1 MAAVT
6 PVADDPPAG
15 PGPSP
20 EQIVA
25 ELEPILPLVARHSPW
40 TNEHRRPH
48 PEVFEAL
55 AAAGLL
61 RLIAPAHYGGRGVGP
76 EAFLAMVERVA
87 RIDGSAAWVAMT
99 LNEEVGIAS
108 SYLLPSTM
116 TELLGAEPNV
126 IIAGSGLAVGRAR
139 RAEGG
144 WRIDGR
150 WRFISG
156 APVADRIILGS
167 RVVGSDGQPVPGRE
181 LCFTLI
187 PATDLVIE
195 DTWHTAGLRG
205 TGSNDVTVTDLF
217 VPDHWAGITRLGEP
231 AKPNTPYYR
240 LPNGLRFPWPKVG
253 VAVGLARA
261 AMDAFVDLASIK
273 KPSVQSSLLAERPT
287 AQAAMAQAEA
297 LAASGQAWVL
307 AVLEEL
313 WPAAAGPDPLDPK
326 LHARA
331 RLAAS
336 YAVDSAIRAV
346 DGLASAAGTTASRL
360 DGPWPRL
367 QADVRSVGQHFMV
380 GPQQMQTAG
389 RVLLDQPAEDP
400 AF

>member
-6 PVADDPPAG
+6 PVADGPPVD

-20 EQIVA
+20 DQVVT
-25 ELEPILPLVARHSPW
+25 ELEPILPLVASHAPW

-61 RLIAPAHYGGRGVGP
+61 RLIAPSHYGGRGAGP
-76 EAFLAMVERVA
+76 EAFLAMVERLA
-87 RIDGSAAWVAMT
+87 RVDGSAAWVAMT
-99 LNEEVGIAS
+99 VNEEVGIAS

-116 TELLGAEPNV
+116 TELLDTEPNV
-126 IIAGSGLAVGRAR
+126 IIAGSGLAVGRACR
-139 RAEGG
+139 VDGG
-144 WRIDGR
+144 WRIEGR
-150 WRFISG
+150 WQFISG

-167 RVVGSDGQPVPGRE
+167 RVVDDRGQPVPGRE
-181 LCFTLI
+181 LCFTLV
-187 PATDLVIE
+187 PAADVVIE

-205 TGSNDVTVTDLF
+205 TGSNDVTVSDLF
-217 VPDHWAGITRLGEP
+217 VPDHWAGMTRFGAP
-231 AKPNTPYYR
+231 ARPDTPYYR

-253 VAVGLARA
+253 VAAGLARA
-261 AMDAFVDLASIK
+261 AIDAFTELASTK
-273 KPSVQSSLLAERPT
+273 KPTLQAGLLADRPT
-287 AQAAMAQAEA
+287 AQAAMAEAEA
-297 LAASGQAWVL
+297 LLSSGRAWVL

-313 WPAAAGPDPLDPK
+313 WVAAAAPEPIDPK

-331 RLAAS
+331 RLAAAWS
-336 YAVDSAIRAV
+336 VDASIRAV
-346 DGLASAAGTTASRL
+346 DGLASAAGTSAGRL

-367 QADVRSVGQHFMV
+367 QADVRSVAQHVMV
-380 GPQQMQTAG
+380 GPQQIQTAG
-389 RVLLDQPAEDP
+389 RVLLDQPSGDP